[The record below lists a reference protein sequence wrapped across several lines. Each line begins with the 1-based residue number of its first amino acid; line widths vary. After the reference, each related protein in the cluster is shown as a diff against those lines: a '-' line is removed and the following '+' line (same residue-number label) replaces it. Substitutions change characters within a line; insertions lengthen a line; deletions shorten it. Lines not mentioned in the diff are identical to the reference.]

1 MQQED
6 NREPQPQTLSQ
17 ACACLGRLRS
27 SLSQEFMC
35 SAHKEFGVRHAAGR
49 KEGLRSDAVL
59 SLRLP
64 GSHCT
69 CNPQS
74 AHRGPASIHLSH
86 RFIHPS
92 IHGCLSACCLAGCL
106 PGRLSAWLDG
116 WLSVCSAFSWCLY
129 VHVCIHAYMSVC
141 MSV

>member
-6 NREPQPQTLSQ
+6 NHEPQPQTLSQ
-17 ACACLGRLRS
+17 ACARLGRLRS

-59 SLRLP
+59 SLRLS

-69 CNPQS
+69 CNP
-74 AHRGPASIHLSH
+74 PTEVL
-86 RFIHPS
+86 HPS
-92 IHGCLSACCLAGCL
+92 ICPSLHPSINPWMFVGLLSGCLPAWTSVCLAG
-106 PGRLSAWLDG
+106 WLA
-116 WLSVCSAFSWCLY
+116 AFSWCLY